1 MKNTLLIISVLT
13 IVALTSC
20 QKEYVCVCT
29 NSTTGHVS
37 YGDKM
42 KANVFTKKA
51 TEEGC
56 ANNDEL
62 SGGALKDCHLEP

>member
-1 MKNTLLIISVLT
+1 MRNLIALSCLAL
-13 IVALTSC
+13 IVVFTSC

-29 NSTTGHVS
+29 NTTTGHVTE
-37 YGDKM
+37 GDKM

-62 SGGALKDCHLEP
+62 SGGSLKDCHLEP